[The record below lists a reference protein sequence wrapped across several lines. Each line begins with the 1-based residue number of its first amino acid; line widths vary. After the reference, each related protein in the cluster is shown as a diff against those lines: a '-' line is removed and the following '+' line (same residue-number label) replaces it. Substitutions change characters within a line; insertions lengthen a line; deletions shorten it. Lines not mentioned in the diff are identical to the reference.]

1 MNAQILELLKNPQNT
16 SIEDLKTLNSLIEK
30 YPYMQITRALRLYGV
45 KMHDT
50 ENYPKILSETAAYT
64 TDKKILYQLINGI
77 SKKTE
82 DFDLKEVNSNLSFST
97 IMIEEEEIEEIKEN
111 TYLSLNTVNQE
122 NTSVNLQDD
131 KILEKK
137 NNVVETNSS
146 IIEETAIEPE
156 IKNSENNSLNTEN
169 QTIEKT
175 SNSDKKISDHIEEN
189 SSQLSFH
196 RTEDYLPKVEFKLP
210 EQTQT
215 FKPSEN
221 KQVSTKFSRHEEEM
235 QRLIAEVEAKM
246 KASKTTKNTE
256 KEDITEQSSDI
267 NFAETMEFFP
277 QKTIEETPQKQAVTE
292 IPIEKE
298 KSGWKPMTFGG
309 NTPDALI
316 SEEKTEIQNEK
327 PSISEEEEPTNNQD
341 NKTENIV
348 EESNIPL
355 FINTWH
361 SWLKMDKP
369 SEIEEEIEAEQNQEL
384 SENVINEEIAEEP
397 TKEQVIERFI
407 ENEPKISRAN
417 ETNSFGNFVI
427 KERSDDISHL
437 MTETLATLYAEQ
449 RLYTKAIKAFEIL
462 IDKYPEKKK
471 YFRGKI
477 DEIKELRQHK
487 G

>member
-82 DFDLKEVNSNLSFST
+82 DFDLKKVNSNLSSST
-97 IMIEEEEIEEIKEN
+97 IMIEEEEIKEN
-111 TYLSLNTVNQE
+111 TDLSLNTVNQE

-221 KQVSTKFSRHEEEM
+221 KQVSTKSSRHEEEM

-256 KEDITEQSSDI
+256 KEYITEQSSDI
-267 NFAETMEFFP
+267 NFAETMEFLL
-277 QKTIEETPQKQAVTE
+277 QKQVVTE
-292 IPIEKE
+292 IPIEKQKPE
-298 KSGWKPMTFGG
+298 WKPMTFGN

-316 SEEKTEIQNEK
+316 SEKKTEIQNEK
-327 PSISEEEEPTNNQD
+327 PSISEEEEPTNKQD

-384 SENVINEEIAEEP
+384 SENVINEEIVEEP

-417 ETNSFGNFVI
+417 EANSFGNFVI

-462 IDKYPEKKK
+462 IDKHPEKKK

>member
-45 KMHDT
+45 KMHDA

-82 DFDLKEVNSNLSFST
+82 GFDLKEVNNNFSSST
-97 IMIEEEEIEEIKEN
+97 IIIEEEEIEEIKEN
-111 TYLSLNTVNQE
+111 TNSSLNTVNQE
-122 NTSVNLQDD
+122 DISSNLQDN
-131 KILEKK
+131 K
-137 NNVVETNSS
+137 NNMVEVNSS

-175 SNSDKKISDHIEEN
+175 TNSDKKLSDDIEEN

-221 KQVSTKFSRHEEEM
+221 KQVSTKHSRHEEEM

-246 KASKTTKNTE
+246 KASKAIKNTE

-267 NFAETMEFFP
+267 NFAETMEFLP

-292 IPIEKE
+292 ILIEKE
-298 KSGWKPMTFGG
+298 KSEWKPMTFGN

-316 SEEKTEIQNEK
+316 SEKKTEVQNEK
-327 PSISEEEEPTNNQD
+327 PSISEEEEPTNNQH

-384 SENVINEEIAEEP
+384 SENVINEEKTEEP